1 MHVYTSKNHRALTI
15 MELLIV
21 VAIVAVIV
29 AVGYPNYSRAKEE
42 ARRADAHVAL
52 VALEGV
58 IERYL
63 VENNKAQFDASD
75 LALSQFT
82 NYSSGAGTPVFS
94 NEGYYRIVISTDS
107 SGYILQATAVAGNGL
122 GTCNNAGNENVGQC
136 GDLKCRSMY
145 IDHGERTSEDDNGVT
160 ANAATTT
167 CW

>member
-1 MHVYTSKNHRALTI
+1 MHVYTSKTNRALTI

-29 AVGYPNYSRAKEE
+29 AVGYPNYSRAKQE

-52 VALEGV
+52 IALEGV

-63 VENNKAQFDASD
+63 VENNKALLDATD
-75 LALSQFT
+75 LALPRFS
-82 NYSSGAGTPVFS
+82 NYDAAAVTPEFS
-94 NEGYYRIVISTDS
+94 NEGYYRLIISTDS
-107 SGYILQATAVAGNGL
+107 SGYILQATAVAGNGI
-122 GTCNNAGNENVGQC
+122 GTCNNAGNEKVGQC
-136 GDLKCRSMY
+136 GDVKCRNMY
-145 IDHGERTSEDDNGVT
+145 IDHGERTSKDENGVT